1 MYNSKGSFMATRRR
15 STATKSAKAATT
27 ETVTKPPSV
36 VTKVTKYSKPI
47 EIKKVTETPTKE
59 RRFATTRPEKPNI
72 SLEEYVTDFK
82 LRMQINNYEVMEFL
96 VDCKKFYNT
105 TSPHV
110 VKLYNNLKEQVQS
123 LSETKPAE
131 DKKEES

>member
-1 MYNSKGSFMATRRR
+1 MATRRR
-15 STATKSAKAATT
+15 STATKSAKAATI
-27 ETVTKPPSV
+27 ETVTKTPSV

-72 SLEEYVTDFK
+72 SLEEYITDFK

-96 VDCKKFYNT
+96 VDCKKFYDT
-105 TSPHV
+105 TSPQV
-110 VKLYNNLKEQVQS
+110 VKLYNTLKEQIKS

>member
-1 MYNSKGSFMATRRR
+1 MATRRR

-27 ETVTKPPSV
+27 VETVTKTPSV

-72 SLEEYVTDFK
+72 SLEEYISDFK

-96 VDCKKFYNT
+96 VDCKKFYDTN
-105 TSPHV
+105 SPHV
-110 VKLYNNLKEQVQS
+110 VKLYNTLKEQVQS

>member
-1 MYNSKGSFMATRRR
+1 MATRRR

-27 ETVTKPPSV
+27 QTVTKTPSV

-72 SLEEYVTDFK
+72 SLEEYITDFK
-82 LRMQINNYEVMEFL
+82 LRMQINNYEVMEL
-96 VDCKKFYNT
+96 IEDVKKLYHT
-105 TSPHV
+105 TSPYI
-110 VKLYNNLKEQVQS
+110 VKTYTYLKDTYDRTFNQ
-123 LSETKPAE
+123 E
-131 DKKEES
+131 DNKEES

>member
-1 MYNSKGSFMATRRR
+1 MATRRR
-15 STATKSAKAATT
+15 STATKSAKAASTPS
-27 ETVTKPPSV
+27 VTKTPSV

-72 SLEEYVTDFK
+72 SLEEYITDFK

-96 VDCKKFYNT
+96 VDCKNFYNT

-110 VKLYNNLKEQVQS
+110 VKFYNTVKEQIQS

>member
-1 MYNSKGSFMATRRR
+1 MATRRR
-15 STATKSAKAATT
+15 STATKSAKAATI
-27 ETVTKPPSV
+27 ETVTKTPSV

-72 SLEEYVTDFK
+72 SLEEYITDFK

-96 VDCKKFYNT
+96 VDCKKFYDT
-105 TSPHV
+105 TSPQV
-110 VKLYNNLKEQVQS
+110 VKLYNTLKEQVQS

>member
-1 MYNSKGSFMATRRR
+1 MATRRR

-27 ETVTKPPSV
+27 VETVTKTPSV
-36 VTKVTKYSKPI
+36 ETKVTKYTKPI

-72 SLEEYVTDFK
+72 SLEEYISDFK

-96 VDCKKFYNT
+96 VDCKKFYDT
-105 TSPHV
+105 TSPQV
-110 VKLYNNLKEQVQS
+110 VKLYNTLKDQVQS

>member
-1 MYNSKGSFMATRRR
+1 MATRRS

-27 ETVTKPPSV
+27 VETVTKTPSV

-72 SLEEYVTDFK
+72 SLEEYITDFK

-96 VDCKKFYNT
+96 VDCKKFYDT
-105 TSPHV
+105 TSPQV
-110 VKLYNNLKEQVQS
+110 VKLYNTLKDQVQS

>member
-1 MYNSKGSFMATRRR
+1 MPATRRR
-15 STATKSAKAATT
+15 SAKSVTSTAERMSKAIDTT
-27 ETVTKPPSV
+27 STTV
-36 VTKVTKYSKPI
+36 KVAKYSKPI

-82 LRMQINNYEVMEFL
+82 LRMQINNYEVMEFF
-96 VDCKKFYNT
+96 VDCKKFYDK

-110 VKLYNNLKEQVQS
+110 VKLYNTLKDQVQS

>member
-1 MYNSKGSFMATRRR
+1 MATRRR

-27 ETVTKPPSV
+27 VETVTKTPSV

-47 EIKKVTETPTKE
+47 EIKKVTETPTKT
-59 RRFATTRPEKPNI
+59 RRFATTRPDEPKI
-72 SLEEYVTDFK
+72 SLEEYVSDFK
-82 LRMQINNYEVMEFL
+82 IRMQINNYEVMEFL
-96 VDCKKFYNT
+96 EDVKKFYNT

-110 VKLYNNLKEQVQS
+110 VKFYNYVKDQVQS

>member
-1 MYNSKGSFMATRRR
+1 MATRRR
-15 STATKSAKAATT
+15 STATKSAKSATT
-27 ETVTKPPSV
+27 QTVTKKPSV

-59 RRFATTRPEKPNI
+59 RRFATSRPEKPNI
-72 SLEEYVTDFK
+72 SLEEYISDFK

-96 VDCKKFYNT
+96 ADCQRFYNT
-105 TSPHV
+105 NSPHV
-110 VKLYNNLKEQVQS
+110 AKLYNNLKEQVQS
-123 LSETKPAE
+123 LGENKPAE

>member
-1 MYNSKGSFMATRRR
+1 MTFMATRRR
-15 STATKSAKAATT
+15 TSAPRKTAKAASAP
-27 ETVTKPPSV
+27 VKKSPSV
-36 VTKVTKYSKPI
+36 KTTVTKYSKPI

-72 SLEEYVTDFK
+72 SLEEYITDFK

-96 VDCKKFYNT
+96 VDCKKFYDTN
-105 TSPHV
+105 SPHV
-110 VKLYNNLKEQVQS
+110 VKLYNTLKDQIQS